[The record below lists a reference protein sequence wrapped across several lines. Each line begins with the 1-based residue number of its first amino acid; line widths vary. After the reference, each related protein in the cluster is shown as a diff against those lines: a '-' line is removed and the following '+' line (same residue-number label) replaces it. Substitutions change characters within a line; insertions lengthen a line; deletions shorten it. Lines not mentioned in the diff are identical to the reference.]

1 MAPALGPA
9 GAGNGLGGF
18 PSDLGGSPSV
28 ANPTG
33 LPGGDATGL
42 SGDVAGGA
50 SGPSSAAASPGG
62 ATNPAILLYRIPAW
76 G

>member
-28 ANPTG
+28 ADPTG
-33 LPGGDATGL
+33 LPGGDANGL
-42 SGDVAGGA
+42 SGDVVGGA

-62 ATNPAILLYRIPAW
+62 ATHPAISLHSSPAW